1 MQGLWIRCLTWC
13 GQPPSDG
20 PSADVLLWPSEKVW
34 PGRWTLHALQS
45 FCAASLGLPKET
57 SGKRVCPSDSVWVL
71 PSSGFAQ
78 SLSHS
83 LPRSPSPSQACG
95 PLYPFKLYLQILS
108 VPPPPHTCCF
118 RVSQDGPIPVLSP
131 WPLMLC
137 TVPAWLNSASSQSA
151 HPRMTVTM
159 AGVSSK
165 CKAHVGVCRGESADW
180 RRQER
185 GARGMDRRCQPLGG
199 HGGRWVSST
208 LSYVTCGFPAC
219 R

>member
-1 MQGLWIRCLTWC
+1 MAWEVDTSRSAVFLCGLSWTPKGNLGQASLSIRQRLGAAVLRLCSKSEPLSPPQSVSLPGLWSPLSFQTV
-13 GQPPSDG
+13 PPD
-20 PSADVLLWPSEKVW
+20 P
-34 PGRWTLHALQS
+34 
-45 FCAASLGLPKET
+45 
-57 SGKRVCPSDSVWVL
+57 VCT
-71 PSSGFAQ
+71 
-78 SLSHS
+78 
-83 LPRSPSPSQACG
+83 
-95 PLYPFKLYLQILS
+95 
-108 VPPPPHTCCF
+108 PPPHTCCF